1 MIVSFLYIA
10 LRRLLELA
18 VIRLRS
24 EHSKDLELVVV
35 RHQLE
40 VLRRQ
45 VKRPQLRQG
54 DRIFLA
60 AASRVL
66 PRNRWRAFCVTP
78 TTLLRWHRGLVAR
91 RWTYRRRGSGRR
103 PLAQETEARFY
114 PWAPLTSVPPL
125 HCIVKSILDNSTS
138 CCD

>member
-18 VIRLRS
+18 VLRLRS
-24 EHSKDLELVVV
+24 ERSKDLELVVV

-45 VKRPQLRQG
+45 VKRPLLAQA

-60 AASRVL
+60 AASRAL
-66 PRNRWRAFCVTP
+66 PRNRWEAFCVTP
-78 TTLLRWHRGLVAR
+78 TTLLRWHRRLVAR
-91 RWTYRRRGSGRR
+91 RGRRRDFSCGRVR
-103 PLAQETEARFY
+103 ARKVRN
-114 PWAPLTSVPPL
+114 ATSPE
-125 HCIVKSILDNSTS
+125 IFESSALD
-138 CCD
+138 